1 MFIGWQKSL
10 KAPMELDNI
19 SLKSLFEI
27 NSNKN
32 FVTINDCLSDIGK
45 PTLDDDF
52 QFYKKRADSDYQK
65 YLRNNSKKFNH
76 HFY

>member
-1 MFIGWQKSL
+1 
-10 KAPMELDNI
+10 MELDNI

-52 QFYKKRADSDYQK
+52 QFYKKELRAIIK
-65 YLRNNSKKFNH
+65 NI
-76 HFY
+76 